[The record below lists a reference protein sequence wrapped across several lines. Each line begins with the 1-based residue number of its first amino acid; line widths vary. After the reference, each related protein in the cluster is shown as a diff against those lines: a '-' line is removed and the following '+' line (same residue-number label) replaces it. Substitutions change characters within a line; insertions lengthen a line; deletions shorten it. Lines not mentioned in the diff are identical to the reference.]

1 MCCASLVHLLPDQ
14 IQTARKGR
22 AAGGRVCAVLPGRGS
37 SVPVSDYNRT
47 TWCLNEEAVILREP
61 LVRRNPLPGER
72 SSSSLCLFFS
82 GHERPEGKGR
92 ISRSACRISYGELV
106 VKGPIDPVSAR
117 EGHMRDACYGN
128 WGDREWQQGEERR
141 VQYTSGSKPEACP
154 R

>member
-22 AAGGRVCAVLPGRGS
+22 AAGGRVCAVLSGPAS

-61 LVRRNPLPGER
+61 LVRRNPLPGDR

-82 GHERPEGKGR
+82 GHERPEGKAR
-92 ISRSACRISYGELV
+92 LSRLPCPFSSATLSAQRPIS
-106 VKGPIDPVSAR
+106 
-117 EGHMRDACYGN
+117 
-128 WGDREWQQGEERR
+128 
-141 VQYTSGSKPEACP
+141 
-154 R
+154 